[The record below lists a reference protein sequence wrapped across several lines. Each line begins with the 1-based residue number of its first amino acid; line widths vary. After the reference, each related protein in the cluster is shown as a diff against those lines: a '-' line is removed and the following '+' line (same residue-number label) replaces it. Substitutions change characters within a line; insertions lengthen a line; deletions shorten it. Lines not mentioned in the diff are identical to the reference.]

1 MQYFKKQW
9 EVFKKKSW
17 FGKTSD
23 ILFILLLIALLIP
36 ASRREIRTFMS
47 GLLAS
52 SPSVIA
58 DDKQPSLSAADYQW
72 TFADMN
78 GQEFRLADFEGK
90 PVFLNFWATWC
101 PPCIAEMP
109 DIQDLYDKFGQKA
122 AFILVS
128 DEDPEVVQAFMN
140 RKGFNMPV
148 YRHQYAVPEVFA
160 SSSIPVTFILSA
172 EGKVLIRKTG
182 AAKWNSSSMVNLMN
196 ELIGQ

>member
-58 DDKQPSLSAADYQW
+58 GDKQAALTPADYQW
-72 TFADMN
+72 GFTDMD
-78 GQEFRLADFEGK
+78 GQEFKLADFQGK

-109 DIQDLYDKFGQKA
+109 DIQDLYDKFGQQA
-122 AFILVS
+122 VFILVS
-128 DEDPEVVQAFMN
+128 DESPEVVQAFMS

-148 YRHQYAVPEVFA
+148 YRHRYAVPEVFA
-160 SSSIPVTFILSA
+160 SPTIPVTFILSA
-172 EGKVLIRKTG
+172 DGRVVVRKTG
-182 AAKWNSSSMVNLMN
+182 AAKWNSSSMISLMN